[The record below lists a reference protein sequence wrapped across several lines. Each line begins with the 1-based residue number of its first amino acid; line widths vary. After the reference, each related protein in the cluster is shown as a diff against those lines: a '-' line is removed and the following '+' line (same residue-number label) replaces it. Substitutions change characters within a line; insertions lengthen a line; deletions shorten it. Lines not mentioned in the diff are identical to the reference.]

1 MENNE
6 ALVVLQG
13 VSKSYDKGLIPA
25 ISNIS
30 LTLKRGKIYV
40 LTGASGS
47 GKSTL
52 LNMIGT
58 LDTPSSGTILY
69 EGKTIN
75 MLQPISHFRRDF
87 IGFVFQFH
95 HLIPTLT
102 LRENIEMAML
112 SNPRFSAK
120 EKQDRIR
127 SLLVYMGLEQK
138 IDARASAISGGE
150 RQRGAIARALANN
163 PVLILADEPTGNIDS
178 DTSTLVLSKLVEY
191 VRQGGT
197 ILIATHDRDVARIAD
212 VMIVMKDGHIVS
224 IEDLHHQS

>member
-1 MENNE
+1 MENKK
-6 ALVVLQG
+6 ALVELKE
-13 VSKSYDKGLIPA
+13 VSKSYDKGLVQA
-25 ISNIS
+25 VSNIS
-30 LTLKRGKIYV
+30 LTLKRGKVYV

-69 EGKTIN
+69 EGKTID
-75 MLQPISHFRRDF
+75 MLGSMSHFRRDF

-112 SNPRFSAK
+112 SNPRFSAR
-120 EKQDRIR
+120 EKQGRIH
-127 SLLVYMGLEQK
+127 SLLAYMGLEQK
-138 IDARASAISGGE
+138 IDAYGSAISGGE

-178 DTSTLVLSKLVEY
+178 DTSKLVLSKLVEY
-191 VRQGGT
+191 VHQGGT
-197 ILIATHDRDVARIAD
+197 ILIATHDRDVASIAD
-212 VMIVMKDGHIVS
+212 VMIVMKDGHITS
-224 IEDLHHQS
+224 MEDLHPQP